1 MWNIAGKARTS
12 KARTSK
18 ARSGKAKPTASL
30 RMVFIVVHATEKHIC
45 CLLGAKLEHRQG
57 FGVRGA
63 GAGSPCLR
71 VARKAKP

>member
-1 MWNIAGKARTS
+1 MWNIAGKART
-12 KARTSK
+12 
-18 ARSGKAKPTASL
+18 GKAKPTASL